1 MAAHCLCLRRR
12 RHAALRPPVA
22 LSPPTARPRHRRS
35 ISSAH
40 SAPRAHLLPARRRRL
55 YANSSSLWPASPL
68 LPVAVSAAQL
78 DPLQPGHIMASLQ
91 CTLTWHTVAAAP
103 PASRFELTD
112 IREFLLPP
120 AFADAVTAALAPPI
134 AAALRRCNTFY
145 SPCPC
150 PARRQ
155 ALSQVAGE
163 DKTGNVRARGA
174 CHQQSGP
181 PATNQSPTP
190 APHSCTLTVSNAQWQ
205 GLTCFSARRGHILLA
220 IILHAT
226 CACRPHASHPLSA
239 ARRRARLPHAPVSSN
254 TRSPPHPPP
263 PPPPLVLTTF
273 HRPLHARRAVLIMS
287 TWHSLLARHSPLT
300 GRCSPGL
307 VAACWSLV
315 AYRRLRPPDCLP
327 FAACRPQRPPPLHHT
342 RRPLL
347 VPHMAPTTYVNT
359 SLHAAYD
366 AYFTP
371 LTTPTPRIAHLC
383 MTHTMHRPPALH
395 MTSSAR
401 RINGLQH
408 PW

>member
-1 MAAHCLCLRRR
+1 MGTHCLCLRRR

-22 LSPPTARPRHRRS
+22 LSPPTARPRRRRS

-55 YANSSSLWPASPL
+55 YADSSWLWPASPL

-91 CTLTWHTVAAAP
+91 CTLTWHTVVAAP
-103 PASRFELTD
+103 PASRFDNSRTSVNSC
-112 IREFLLPP
+112 RVQSQVGHARSLLPP

-134 AAALRRCNTFY
+134 AAFTAALRRCNTFY

-174 CHQQSGP
+174 CHQQSGS
-181 PATNQSPTP
+181 PATNHT
-190 APHSCTLTVSNAQWQ
+190 HSCTLTVSNAQWQ

-220 IILHAT
+220 IMLHAT

-254 TRSPPHPPP
+254 TRSPPHAHASHPPP
-263 PPPPLVLTTF
+263 PPPPLVLNTF

-327 FAACRPQRPPPLHHT
+327 FAACRPPRPPPLHHT

-347 VPHMAPTTYVNT
+347 VPHMAPTTYANT

-371 LTTPTPRIAHLC
+371 LTTPTPRIAHL
-383 MTHTMHRPPALH
+383 
-395 MTSSAR
+395 
-401 RINGLQH
+401 
-408 PW
+408 